1 MKKLAAYLLALSL
14 IACSSPA
21 GKGPNGA
28 GDWTMFRGSPA
39 LTGSIDTDLPKAP
52 QLLWSATTGTRT
64 VASPLVKNGIV
75 YTVTRRGQL
84 RGYGPDGSEVF
95 VKELGASVEAT
106 PLIVDTVLYIGTM
119 EGNLLAIGLE
129 SREVLWE
136 FPTEGQ
142 LSSPPMPAEY
152 AGEAAVVVGSY
163 DNFLYTLRRKD
174 GALLSKFETGYYIN
188 GAVAVTDGQVAFG
201 GCDQWLRIIDTQAGQ
216 MTDSLQL
223 GSYVPASPVFAGKE
237 GYVGDYEGNITH
249 FTLKEGR
256 ILDAEAV
263 SEGEGDSF
271 TGLPVAGDKAVYFFR
286 GERSLACLS
295 RKDNAEKWVTLLKG
309 PVGDSSPLE
318 TGNGILV
325 CTKSGIVSILDAG
338 TGEVKWEYDTGE
350 DILACPA
357 VLPGRFYIL
366 TVRGTL
372 FCFTEKAK

>member
-1 MKKLAAYLLALSL
+1 MRKLAAYLLVLGL
-14 IACSSPA
+14 VACSSPA
-21 GKGPNGA
+21 GKGPDST

-39 LTGSIDTDLPKAP
+39 LTGSIDTNLPKAP
-52 QLLWSATTGTRT
+52 QLLWSTTTGTRT
-64 VASPLVKNGIV
+64 VASPLVKDGIV
-75 YTVTRRGQL
+75 YTVTRRGQI
-84 RGYGPDGSEVF
+84 RGYGPDGTEVF
-95 VKELGASVEAT
+95 VKELGAPVEAT
-106 PLIVDTVLYIGTM
+106 PLIVDTVLSIGTM

-129 SREVLWE
+129 SRDVLWE

-152 AGEAAVVVGSY
+152 EGEAAVVVGSY
-163 DNFLYTLRRKD
+163 DNFLYTVRRKD

-188 GAVAVTDGQVAFG
+188 GAVAVTNGQVAFG

-216 MTDSLQL
+216 LTDSLQL
-223 GSYVPASPVFAGKE
+223 GSYVPASPVFAGEE

-256 ILDAEAV
+256 ILDAETV

-271 TGLPVAGDKAVYFFR
+271 TGLPAAGAKAVCFFR

-366 TVRGTL
+366 TARGTL
-372 FCFTEKAK
+372 FCFTEKGK

>member
-1 MKKLAAYLLALSL
+1 MRKLVAYLLALGL
-14 IACSSPA
+14 VACSGPS
-21 GKGPNGA
+21 GKVPDGA

-39 LTGSIDTDLPKAP
+39 LTGALDTDLPKAP

-64 VASPLVKNGIV
+64 VASPLVKDGIV

-84 RGYGPDGSEVF
+84 CGYGPDGAEVF
-95 VKELGASVEAT
+95 VKELGAPVEAT

-129 SREVLWE
+129 SRELLWE

-152 AGEAAVVVGSY
+152 EGEAAVVVGSY
-163 DNFLYTLRRKD
+163 DNFLYTVRQKD
-174 GALLSKFETGYYIN
+174 GTLLSKFETGYYIN

-223 GSYVPASPVFAGKE
+223 GSYVPASPVFAGEE

-249 FTLKEGR
+249 FTLKDGR
-256 ILDAEAV
+256 ILEAETV

-271 TGLPVAGDKAVYFFR
+271 TGLPATGDKAVYFFR

-295 RKDNAEKWVTLLKG
+295 RKDHAEKWVTLLKG

-366 TVRGTL
+366 TARGTL
-372 FCFTEKAK
+372 FCFTEKEK

>member
-1 MKKLAAYLLALSL
+1 MRKLASYLLVLGL
-14 IACSSPA
+14 VACSSPA
-21 GKGPNGA
+21 GKGPDGA
-28 GDWTMFRGSPA
+28 GDWTMFRGSPT
-39 LTGSIDTDLPKAP
+39 LTGAIDTDLPDAP
-52 QLLWSATTGTRT
+52 QLLWSTTAGTRT
-64 VASPLVKNGIV
+64 VASPLVKDGIV
-75 YTVTRRGQL
+75 YTVTRKGQL
-84 RGYGPDGSEVF
+84 RGYGPDGTEVF
-95 VKELGASVEAT
+95 VKELEAPVEAT

-129 SREVLWE
+129 SREILWE
-136 FPTEGQ
+136 FPMEGQ

-152 AGEAAVVVGSY
+152 EGEDAVVVGSY
-163 DNFLYTLRRKD
+163 DNFLYTIRRKD
-174 GALLSKFETGYYIN
+174 GVLLSKFETGYYIN

-366 TVRGTL
+366 TARGTL
-372 FCFTEKAK
+372 FCFGEKTK

>member
-1 MKKLAAYLLALSL
+1 MKKLVAYLLALGL

-21 GKGPNGA
+21 GKGTDGA

-39 LTGSIDTDLPKAP
+39 LTGAIDTDLPKAP

-64 VASPLVKNGIV
+64 VASPLVKDGIV

-163 DNFLYTLRRKD
+163 DNFLYTIRRKD

-188 GAVAVTDGQVAFG
+188 GAVAVSDGQVAFG

-256 ILDAEAV
+256 ILDAETV

-271 TGLPVAGDKAVYFFR
+271 TGLPAAGDKAVYFFR

-325 CTKSGIVSILDAG
+325 CTRSGIVSILDAG
-338 TGEVKWEYDTGE
+338 IGEVKWEYDTGE

-366 TVRGTL
+366 TARGTL